1 MELLTA
7 FSKTFRAL
15 DRTRPVGVFLRLFT
29 ALAALAALGYW
40 IARVPV
46 ALYETSL
53 AARLEIETAA
63 AVIQSQMTGRI
74 VESNLVMGKDVKK
87 DDILVRLDSLPEE
100 LQVRE
105 ERTRLRGV
113 EPQIAA
119 LRAQITQEENAGRAE
134 QQTAAS
140 QVAEAEAKVREQQ
153 APVQAAKVRRARL
166 AKMLSEKLIPEKD
179 LEDADA
185 EVERLARAVSTVQ
198 ASIDRIR
205 REQAARDEE
214 RLVRI
219 ATIRSDIA
227 KLESAKSNSVA
238 AVQRADYDVEQKL
251 IRAPISGRIGE
262 ASILRTGAVLLQGTR
277 VGSIVPSGQL
287 KIVASFPPQ
296 AVFGRL
302 HEGAHAKM
310 RLRGYPWMEFGVI
323 EAEVSKVASEDRDD
337 KARVEL
343 RILEAPARIPLTH
356 GMPGEVEVEVERTPP
371 LALILRTAGQWMTG
385 PAAAP
390 SSGEA
395 PKP

>member
-15 DRTRPVGVFLRLFT
+15 DRPRMGGVFLRLFT
-29 ALAALAALGYW
+29 AFAALGALGVW
-40 IARVPV
+40 MVRVPV
-46 ALYETSL
+46 TLYETS
-53 AARLEIETAA
+53 ATARVEIETSA

-74 VESNLVMGKDVKK
+74 VESYLAMGKDVKK
-87 DDILVRLDSLPEE
+87 GDILVELDSLPEE

-105 ERTRLRGV
+105 ERARLRGV
-113 EPQIAA
+113 DPQIEA
-119 LRAQITQEENAGRAE
+119 LRAQIAQEENAGRAE
-134 QQTAAS
+134 RQTAES

-153 APVQAAKVRRARL
+153 APVQAAKVRRARA
-166 AKMLSEKLIPEKD
+166 AKLFGEKLVPEKD
-179 LEDADA
+179 MEDADA
-185 EVERLARAVSTVQ
+185 ELERLTRAVSTVQ

-238 AVQRADYDVEQKL
+238 AVERADYDVKQKL
-251 IRAPISGRIGE
+251 IRAPINGRIGE

-277 VGSIVPSGQL
+277 VGSVVPTSGEL

-302 HEGAHAKM
+302 REGARAKM
-310 RLRGYPWMEFGVI
+310 RLRGYPWMEFGVV

-337 KARVEL
+337 QARVEL
-343 RILEAPARIPLTH
+343 RIVQAPARVPLTH

-371 LALILRTAGQWMTG
+371 LGLILRTAGQWMTG
-385 PAAAP
+385 A
-390 SSGEA
+390 EA
-395 PKP
+395 PKR

>member
-15 DRTRPVGVFLRLFT
+15 DRPRLGGVFLRLFT
-29 ALAALAALGYW
+29 ALAALTALAVW
-40 IARVPV
+40 IVRVPV
-46 ALYETSL
+46 TLYETSSS
-53 AARLEIETAA
+53 ARLEIETSA

-74 VESNLVMGKDVKK
+74 VESYLAMGKDVQK
-87 DDILVRLDSLPEE
+87 DDILVKLDSLPEE

-105 ERTRLRGV
+105 ERARLQGV

-153 APVQAAKVRRARL
+153 APVQAAKVRRAR
-166 AKMLSEKLIPEKD
+166 AARMLSEKLVPEKD

-185 EVERLARAVSTVQ
+185 EVERLTRAVATVQ

-227 KLESAKSNSVA
+227 KLESAKSNSEA
-238 AVQRADYDVEQKL
+238 AVKRADSFVAQKV
-251 IRAPISGRIGE
+251 IRAPITGRIGE

-302 HEGAHAKM
+302 HEGAKAKM
-310 RLRGYPWMEFGVI
+310 RLRGYPWMEFGVV
-323 EAEVSKVASEDRDD
+323 EAEVSKVAGEDRDD
-337 KARVEL
+337 KARVEF
-343 RILEAPARIPLTH
+343 RIVQAPSRVPLTH

-385 PAAAP
+385 TSAP
-390 SSGEA
+390 EA